1 MGVLCGSVRSCTLM
15 YIKCARIKSQTQ
27 MKSDNLLLRLT
38 HGQVRQD
45 LPECRH
51 VEDEKPT
58 KVIKKD
64 RSQISRRKV
73 NV

>member
-1 MGVLCGSVRSCTLM
+1 MGVLCGSVCTCALM
-15 YIKCARIKSQTQ
+15 YTKCARIRSQAQ
-27 MKSDNLLLRLT
+27 MKSDGLLSRLT
-38 HGQVRQD
+38 YGQVRQD

-51 VEDEKPT
+51 VEDEKPA

-64 RSQISRRKV
+64 RFLISGRKV

>member
-1 MGVLCGSVRSCTLM
+1 MCTLM
-15 YIKCARIKSQTQ
+15 YIKCVRIKSRAQ
-27 MKSDNLLLRLT
+27 MKSDALLPCLT
-38 HGQVRQD
+38 YSRVRQD

-64 RSQISRRKV
+64 RF
-73 NV
+73 